1 MALSDYFT
9 QSLKDDEAVV
19 AIVRKHWVTLV
30 FPVLVVVAALG
41 LLIGFV
47 DVFFRNPYGSAVWL
61 GLLALILAYAGYRWV
76 LHYFDSFIITDLRII
91 DIDQTGLFK
100 RTVSE
105 TTFDKVQD
113 VTYAVVGVLATA
125 MDYGTVNVQTAGTV
139 SKIELDHVP
148 RPKHVQQ
155 IVLEAQ
161 QLFKKRHG
169 GDMTAQQ
176 LIELIANTRNVPTAE
191 PSGEGLEGEE

>member
-169 GDMTAQQ
+169 CDMTAQQ

>member
-105 TTFDKVQD
+105 TT
-113 VTYAVVGVLATA
+113 
-125 MDYGTVNVQTAGTV
+125 
-139 SKIELDHVP
+139 
-148 RPKHVQQ
+148 
-155 IVLEAQ
+155 
-161 QLFKKRHG
+161 
-169 GDMTAQQ
+169 
-176 LIELIANTRNVPTAE
+176 
-191 PSGEGLEGEE
+191 